1 MKPLLLT
8 GLAAALAL
16 SACTNKSND
25 EATSNT
31 TVAVEATPSAAPTTT
46 AAPTTPQGFVDA
58 AASSDMYE
66 IEAGKLAQ
74 QMGHGENVKAFGAMM
89 VKDHTASSKK
99 LKDAVGQA
107 GNGLS
112 VPIAMAPAQQSQLD
126 ALKNAGDSFD
136 MTYAQQQ
143 VAAHQAALT
152 LLTDQSNSGT
162 VPQLKSFAAGVLPV
176 VQHHYDEAKKLP

>member
-8 GLAAALAL
+8 GLCAALAL
-16 SACTNKSND
+16 AACNNKSND
-25 EATSNT
+25 EATGDT
-31 TVAVEATPSAAPTTT
+31 AVAVSETPSAAPTTE
-46 AAPTTPQGFVDA
+46 AAPSTPQAFVDT

-74 QMGHGENVKAFGAMM
+74 QMGKSESVKAFGATM
-89 VKDHTASSKK
+89 VKDHTDSSKK

-112 VPIAMAPAQQSQLD
+112 VPIAMAPAQQSQLH

-152 LLTDQSNSGT
+152 LMTDQKNSGT
-162 VPQLKSFAAGVLPV
+162 VPQLKDFASGVLPV
-176 VQHHYDEAKKLP
+176 IQHHYDQAKKLP

>member
-1 MKPLLLT
+1 MRPLLAPALC
-8 GLAAALAL
+8 AALAL
-16 SACTNKSND
+16 AACNNKSND
-25 EATSNT
+25 TGAGDS
-31 TVAVEATPSAAPTTT
+31 AVVVSETPSAAPTTT
-46 AAPTTPQGFVDA
+46 AGPSTPQAFVDT

-74 QMGHGENVKAFGAMM
+74 QMGHSESVKAFAAMM
-89 VKDHTASSKK
+89 VKDHTDSSKK

-107 GNGLS
+107 GNGLA
-112 VPIAMAPAQQSQLD
+112 VPIAMAPAQQAQLD

-152 LLTDQSNSGT
+152 LLTDQPNSGT
-162 VPQLKSFAAGVLPV
+162 VAQLKSFAAGVLPV